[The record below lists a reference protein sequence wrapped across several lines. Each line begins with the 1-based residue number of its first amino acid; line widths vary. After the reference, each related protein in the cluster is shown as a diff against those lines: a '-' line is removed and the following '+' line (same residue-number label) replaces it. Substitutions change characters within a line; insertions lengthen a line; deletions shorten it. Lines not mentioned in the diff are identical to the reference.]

1 MERLSFE
8 VKNGRVH
15 LFAYGEK
22 GADIFIPEEGI
33 VEGKPFKGE
42 ISLSVYEFMDFL
54 FSLYLNRDFF
64 LRKGNLELRKGKSED
79 IFVKLTDYSR
89 RERSIFYIKDLKR
102 FLEKLEKV
110 KAQLEVLRFR
120 HSNLH
125 CEYNGESLILTTES
139 VSEEIYPERIEEI
152 MEIARFGLYGGWDF
166 INYGVGK
173 VSILKPEGFLRV
185 GDSVFKEKA
194 TFINGKKVPEAT
206 VKVYLC
212 VR

>member
-22 GADIFIPEEGI
+22 GADILLPEEGI

-42 ISLSVYEFMDFL
+42 INLSVYEFMDFL
-54 FSLYLNRDFF
+54 FSFYLNKNFL

-79 IFVKLTDYSR
+79 VFIKLTDYSVGR
-89 RERSIFYIKDLKR
+89 RSIFYIKDLKH

-110 KAQLEVLRFR
+110 KAQLEILRFK

-152 MEIARFGLYGGWDF
+152 ISIVRFGLYGGWDYL
-166 INYGVGK
+166 NYGVGK
-173 VSILKPEGFLRV
+173 ISILKPEGFLRV
-185 GDSVFKEKA
+185 GDSVFTSTA
-194 TFINGKKVPEAT
+194 TFINGKEVPEAT

>member
-1 MERLSFE
+1 M
-8 VKNGRVH
+8 
-15 LFAYGEK
+15 
-22 GADIFIPEEGI
+22 
-33 VEGKPFKGE
+33 
-42 ISLSVYEFMDFL
+42 
-54 FSLYLNRDFF
+54 
-64 LRKGNLELRKGKSED
+64 
-79 IFVKLTDYSR
+79 
-89 RERSIFYIKDLKR
+89 
-102 FLEKLEKV
+102 
-110 KAQLEVLRFR
+110 RFR

-185 GDSVFKEKA
+185 GDSVFTEKA